1 MFMLTQSTE
10 TDTQKHTYTDVHL
23 KIETVVFL
31 DERQEKK
38 KTKRKYSQNL
48 TKLICK
54 SKQVKY
60 SQKCNKYGPN
70 YANWQLLNM
79 NWSQCIAQLKTPAEN
94 VLVTVFYSV

>member
-1 MFMLTQSTE
+1 MVETMFMLTQSTE

-48 TKLICK
+48 TKLI
-54 SKQVKY
+54 
-60 SQKCNKYGPN
+60 
-70 YANWQLLNM
+70 
-79 NWSQCIAQLKTPAEN
+79 
-94 VLVTVFYSV
+94 